1 MTLSQFPG
9 YATAPRLRLTAR
21 TRPACTPRLAHSLP
35 PLFRARGPDAQ
46 WSLPVLP
53 AHHTCASSK
62 KAGASYSF
70 QYELTSL
77 AGSSCVWC
85 NSRLSCEAWEP
96 GQPTSPATSPPA
108 PSPTRPA
115 PSPMH
120 QLSLPQLCLPR
131 AQLCLP
137 QLHFPRAQLRL
148 PCTQLRLPCAS
159 SVSPSFISHV
169 LSSVSPSRLPG

>member
-21 TRPACTPRLAHSLP
+21 TRPACTPGLAHSLP
-35 PLFRARGPDAQ
+35 PLFRARGPAAR

-53 AHHTCASSK
+53 AHHTCASSQ

-120 QLSLPQLCLPR
+120 PAPSPPALSPTLPALPTPAPSPPALSSMCPAPSLPAPR
-131 AQLCLP
+131 LLQP
-137 QLHFPRAQLRL
+137 GP
-148 PCTQLRLPCAS
+148 
-159 SVSPSFISHV
+159 HV
-169 LSSVSPSRLPG
+169 H